1 MYIDRYKTNG
11 RYYLRLVREKSYYLR
26 LVREKRI
33 TDAKGNSVSRKES
46 VLSLGNYDQFDD
58 GEPDYLE
65 RLRQSFREGNPL
77 IPALLPYVKQAP
89 KQKYTIAFA
98 AGDECFGSPKR
109 LAPCILDPVFAAL
122 GLDELFASIKHS
134 SRIEYDLQ
142 GIVRLLTY
150 GRLLEPASK
159 IATMQQNDSYYRPLV
174 KSNNDSNVYDTLD
187 VIYENRKQIIQRMNS
202 CISKGIGRNTN
213 TVFYDVTNFFFEV
226 EEPDED
232 EVDDEGNVIEKG
244 LRKMGVSKENRKQP
258 IVQMGLF
265 LDDKGIPISIEMFPG
280 NTLDH
285 LTFRTAL
292 RNTVENLNLERFIL
306 IADRGMYNG
315 TNMCHVLD
323 QGNGYIVSK
332 SLKKSAKT
340 EREWVMNQEGYT
352 VVSPE
357 FKYKSRIVTRTV
369 TAEDGKKR
377 KIQEKV
383 VVYWSRAFYAR
394 EKHENQSFLDFIEKL
409 KANPASFRV
418 SASQSRNLRKFM
430 KKECVNK
437 ETGEILDSRKLLS
450 MIDNAKLTEFN
461 ELMGYYQIVSS
472 ELEMNDQ
479 EIIDKYHG
487 LTRIEDQFREMKGTL
502 ETRPIWVN
510 TPEHIQAHL
519 LICFMALTMMRVIQ
533 HKIVKSLPGEKAK
546 DLNWSYG
553 LPGERFQKALL
564 DWQADKLPGD
574 YFRMN
579 NVHNSDL
586 MMIFNALGVRLKPV
600 LYMRGDI
607 RSLKS
612 SVSVF

>member
-11 RYYLRLVREKSYYLR
+11 RYYLR

-134 SRIEYDLQ
+134 SRIQYDLQ

-159 IATMQQNDSYYRPLV
+159 MATMQQNDSYYRPLV
-174 KSNNDSNVYDTLD
+174 KSSNDSNVYDTLD

-232 EVDDEGNVIEKG
+232 EVDEEGNVIEKG

-292 RNTVENLNLERFIL
+292 RNTVDNLNLERFIL

-315 TNMCHVLD
+315 TNMSHVLD

-332 SLKKSAKT
+332 SLKKSTKA
-340 EREWVMNQEGYT
+340 EREWLLNQEGYT
-352 VVSPE
+352 VVSPD

-369 TAEDGKKR
+369 TAENGTKR

-394 EKHENQSFLDFIEKL
+394 EKHENQSFLDFVEKL
-409 KANPASFRV
+409 KTNPSGFRV

-437 ETGEILDSRKLLS
+437 ETGEIVDSRKLLS
-450 MIDNAKLTEFN
+450 MIDDAKLTEFN

-519 LICFMALTMMRVIQ
+519 LIYFMALTIMRVIQ
-533 HKIVKSLPGEKAK
+533 YKIMKSLPEEKTK
-546 DLNWSYG
+546 DFNWSYG

-579 NVHNSDL
+579 NVQNSDL
-586 MMIFNALGVRLKPV
+586 TVIFNALGVRLKPV

>member
-11 RYYLRLVREKSYYLR
+11 RYYLR

-232 EVDDEGNVIEKG
+232 EVDEEGNVIEKG

-352 VVSPE
+352 VVSPD

-553 LPGERFQKALL
+553 IPGERFQKALL